1 MENHIKIDRES
12 IKRTV
17 DRNQRKKLKF
27 SMILNL
33 RRKSS
38 PVFNQWKN

>member
-1 MENHIKIDRES
+1 MENQIQIYLKS

-17 DRNQRKKLKF
+17 DRNHRNKLKF

-33 RRKSS
+33 RRKLSKLL
-38 PVFNQWKN
+38 NKWKN